1 MSSTLNPFYMH
12 NIHPAVS
19 SSAVMSEAQYLE
31 TVKPGLFSGG
41 MQACTLTAL
50 YFTVFELKLH

>member
-1 MSSTLNPFYMH
+1 MH